1 MPTSSRRGPGK
12 AGWLG
17 GEVSVVCRKTGHK
30 SFYNVALMV
39 FPPSVDQ
46 QTLLLVTAALQAALD
61 FKYLNDRYQKGR
73 DSIRA
78 HMEEKLMF
86 HRCSSLVLAHSHIV
100 EAQSK
105 MGADGFLS
113 WKHDINLKPFWFYWF
128 NHRTHYFILLFTND
142 LEQQRLTILVGDCTL
157 WPARCLDKHCSTN
170 GYYVL
175 NFLFVLP
182 NVL

>member
-1 MPTSSRRGPGK
+1 
-12 AGWLG
+12 
-17 GEVSVVCRKTGHK
+17 
-30 SFYNVALMV
+30 MV

-86 HRCSSLVLAHSHIV
+86 HRCSSLVLAHPHIV

-113 WKHDINLKPFWFYWF
+113 
-128 NHRTHYFILLFTND
+128 
-142 LEQQRLTILVGDCTL
+142 
-157 WPARCLDKHCSTN
+157 
-170 GYYVL
+170 
-175 NFLFVLP
+175 
-182 NVL
+182 